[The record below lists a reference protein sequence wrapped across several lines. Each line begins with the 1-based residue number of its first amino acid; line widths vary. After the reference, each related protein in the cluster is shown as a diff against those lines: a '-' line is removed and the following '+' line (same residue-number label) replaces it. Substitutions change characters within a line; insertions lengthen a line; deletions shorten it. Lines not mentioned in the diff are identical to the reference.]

1 MKTNIRQIQRLFLLA
16 VAVAALS
23 CAAFAASCGGAAQDR
38 KGWYVAELNGA
49 PGLWHDGKP
58 VPPIM
63 FWQWQLQEQDVKSMS
78 AAGIEL
84 FATMGSFPHYEHP
97 YWRADG
103 TFDTGYY
110 DGQFDALLEWNPSA
124 QVLPRIF
131 ATAPDWWSE
140 LNTNEQFAAEVP
152 VGVDVSTWH
161 LPRESLASERARK
174 EVSPYYRRLVRHL
187 FERYGGNLLGVHVA
201 NGPWGEN
208 FSWDAYYRK
217 RFRPVAGDQSEPMC
231 RAFVRY
237 LRGKYGNDENRLRDA
252 FKDPSVTF
260 ESVKVPTKAE
270 RLRVNADGWRDPAE
284 GRKVLD
290 YFECHNLVT
299 VDMLDYW
306 CSIVKEETG
315 GKLPTLVFY
324 GYTQDER
331 WPVECDHRAIA
342 ALYGRP
348 SVDMLS
354 APHTY
359 HRRDLGGDGEM
370 RQYLASAALHGKL
383 FVDEGDDMPHL
394 EMLKPKP
401 DHRAHAKTI
410 DDSLALLYREFGNT
424 VTHGVGLWYMDLKKE
439 TFRDPRLYDACGR
452 MRKWS
457 LESLKHDRS
466 HISEVAVVS
475 SVESEFYLPYREQE
489 GKDDRNPCTRLYLEQ
504 MGEFY
509 RAGAPFD
516 WYLVEDIDAVLSRNY
531 KTVVFLD
538 CQYLTDEHYS
548 KIMQLK
554 GNGRSLVWF
563 HAPGYASQTG
573 LSASRMKT
581 LCGFDYGTTN
591 IVAQDFGNY
600 YGVFSPGAGLS
611 SSRLRDIYRRS
622 GVHIYTDS
630 DVVLSCN
637 RSWLMLHTAQGTNC
651 TVRLPEKVS
660 RVFEITTE
668 TPVAEN
674 ADTFT
679 WKLPDRSTA
688 IFLLESHNSKAKEG
702 AAK

>member
-1 MKTNIRQIQRLFLLA
+1 METNIRQVQRLFLSA
-16 VAVAALS
+16 VALVALS
-23 CAAFAASCGGAAQDR
+23 CAAVAASCRDATPNR

-78 AAGIEL
+78 NAGIDL

-103 TFDTGYY
+103 TFDTSYY
-110 DGQFDALLEWNPSA
+110 DSQFDALLGWNPSA
-124 QVLPRIF
+124 HVLPRIF

-140 LNTNEQFAAEVP
+140 VNTNAQFVAEVP
-152 VGVDVSTWH
+152 DGVDVSTWR
-161 LPRESLASERARK
+161 LPRESLASEKARK
-174 EVSPYYRRLVRHL
+174 EVAPYYRRLVRHL

-217 RFRPVAGDQSEPMC
+217 RFRPVAGDQSEPMR
-231 RAFVRY
+231 RAFIQY

-252 FKDPSVTF
+252 FKDPAATF

-270 RLRVNADGWRDPAE
+270 RMRVNAEGWRDPAE
-284 GRKVLD
+284 GRKVID

-306 CSIVKEETG
+306 CSIVKEESG

-342 ALYGRP
+342 ALYGRS

-394 EMLKPKP
+394 EMLKPNP
-401 DHRAHAKTI
+401 DRRAHAKTI

-439 TFRDPRLYDACGR
+439 TFRDPCLYDACGR

-489 GKDDRNPCTRLYLEQ
+489 GKDDRNPCTQLYLEQ

-548 KIMQLK
+548 KIIQLK

-573 LSASRMKT
+573 LSASRMKA
-581 LCGFDYGTTN
+581 LCGFDYGTAN
-591 IVAQDFGNY
+591 IVARDFGNH

-637 RSWLMLHTAQGTNC
+637 RSWLMLHTAQGTDC
-651 TVRLPEKVS
+651 TVRLPEKVT
-660 RVFEITTE
+660 RVFEVTTE
-668 TPVAEN
+668 TPVAED
-674 ADTFT
+674 ADAFT

-688 IFLLESHNSKAKEG
+688 IFLLEQSTNKRKD
-702 AAK
+702 KK

>member
-1 MKTNIRQIQRLFLLA
+1 METNIRQVQRLFLSA
-16 VAVAALS
+16 VALVALS
-23 CAAFAASCGGAAQDR
+23 CAAVAASCRDDAQNR
-38 KGWYVAELNGA
+38 RGWYVAELNGA

-78 AAGIEL
+78 DAGIDL
-84 FATMGSFPHYEHP
+84 FAMMGSFPHYEHP

-103 TFDTGYY
+103 TFDTSYY
-110 DGQFDALLEWNPSA
+110 DSQFDALLGWNPSA
-124 QVLPRIF
+124 HVLPRIF

-140 LNTNEQFAAEVP
+140 LNTNEQFVAEVP
-152 VGVDVSTWH
+152 DGVDVSTWH
-161 LPRESLASERARK
+161 LPRESFASEKARK
-174 EVSPYYRRLVRHL
+174 EVEPYYRRIVRHL
-187 FERYGGNLLGVHVA
+187 FERYGGNLLGIHVA

-217 RFRPVAGDQSEPMC
+217 RFRPVAGDQSEPM
-231 RAFVRY
+231 RHAFVQY
-237 LRGKYGNDENRLRDA
+237 LRRKYGNDESRLRDA
-252 FKDPSVTF
+252 FKDPAATF

-270 RLRVNADGWRDPAE
+270 RMRVNAEGWRDPAE
-284 GRKVLD
+284 GRKVID

-306 CSIVKEETG
+306 CSIVKEESG

-342 ALYGRP
+342 ALYGRS

-394 EMLKPKP
+394 EMLKPNP
-401 DHRAHAKTI
+401 DRRAHAKTI

-439 TFRDPRLYDACGR
+439 TFRDPCLYDACGR

-489 GKDDRNPCTRLYLEQ
+489 GKDDRNPCTQLYLEQ

-538 CQYLTDEHYS
+538 CQYLTEEHYS
-548 KIMQLK
+548 KIVQLK

-573 LSASRMKT
+573 LSASRMKA

-591 IVAQDFGNY
+591 IVARDFGSH
-600 YGVFSPGAGLS
+600 YGVYSPGAGLS
-611 SSRLRDIYRRS
+611 SSHLRDIYRRS

-637 RSWLMLHTAQGTNC
+637 RSWLMLHTAQGADC
-651 TVRLPEKVS
+651 TVRLPEKVT
-660 RVFEITTE
+660 RVFEVTTE
-668 TPVAEN
+668 TPVAED
-674 ADTFT
+674 ADAFT

-688 IFLLESHNSKAKEG
+688 IFLLEQSTNKRKD
-702 AAK
+702 KK